1 MNARAEPRAADPTG
15 ATGAVGTPSGLFAD
29 RNFALL
35 WVGQAVSLLGDIVF
49 DTTLVLWIATT
60 VARAQSW
67 APFAVSGVLVAAA
80 LPTLL
85 VGPLAGVFVDRWDRR
100 RTMLWSDALRALLI
114 LALLPAAGV
123 VALPLVPSGPLPL
136 AWQLGAIYGVVGLAS
151 ACAQFFNPAR
161 LALTGDVVAEPER
174 GRAAGL
180 EQVTLSLVIVIAP
193 AVAAPLFVAVGI
205 RWALLIDAASFALSF
220 LAVSALHV
228 TPQPWDMA
236 ERAAG
241 VWREFGQGLRLYATN
256 RVLRT
261 LLVTALIVVLG
272 AGALNALDYFF
283 ATTNLHTPLRL
294 YGLLGAGFGVGSLV
308 GAVLSTLFVKR
319 LGVVRLFWLSILALG
334 AIVLV
339 YARLSSF
346 GPALPTLALFGLA
359 NAAVNVCIGPMVLGA
374 TPRAYVGRVSA
385 LLMPAISLASLLSIG
400 IAGLLV
406 STVLRRF
413 HATVLGVT
421 FGPIDTVFTVTGL
434 LTLAG
439 GLYAMISLRGV
450 ALGDDGRTG
459 DGG

>member
-1 MNARAEPRAADPTG
+1 MNARAAPRVADPANT
-15 ATGAVGTPSGLFAD
+15 AGTPSGLFAD

-100 RTMLWSDALRALLI
+100 GAMLWSDALRALLI
-114 LALLPAAGV
+114 LALLPATGV
-123 VALPLVPSGPLPL
+123 VALPLVPSGSLPL

-220 LAVSALHV
+220 LAVSALRV
-228 TPQPWDMA
+228 TPQPRDMA
-236 ERAAG
+236 GRAAG

-261 LLVTALIVVLG
+261 LIVTALIVVLG

-294 YGLLGAGFGVGSLV
+294 YGLLGAGFGLGALV

-319 LGVVRLFWLSILALG
+319 LGVVRLFWFSILALG
-334 AIVLV
+334 VIVLV
-339 YARLSSF
+339 YARLNSF
-346 GPALPTLALFGLA
+346 GPALATLALFGLA

-400 IAGLLV
+400 LAGLLV

-439 GLYAMISLRGV
+439 GLYAMIGLRGV
-450 ALGDDGRTG
+450 VLGDDGRAA